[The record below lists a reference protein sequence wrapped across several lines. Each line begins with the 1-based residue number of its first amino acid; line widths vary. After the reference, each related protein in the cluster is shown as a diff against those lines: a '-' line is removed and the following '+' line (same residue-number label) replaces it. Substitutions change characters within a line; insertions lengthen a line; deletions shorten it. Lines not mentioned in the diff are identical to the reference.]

1 MQPYNHHL
9 HTAILNQHMSDME
22 GAARENRLARQVRG
36 PRPLQRR
43 LGLLLIAAGEALTR
57 APLELEL
64 AGFESR

>member
-1 MQPYNHHL
+1 MQPFDHH
-9 HTAILNQHMSDME
+9 THMFAVKEHM
-22 GAARENRLARQVRG
+22 REMQADAYKNRQARLARG

-57 APLELEL
+57 ASLELEL